1 MWRLV
6 RKFSFMF
13 LVYQGIFYAFLVPLV
28 YFKGLSDLDPPEPAV
43 VFMLQ
48 TYIFLIILGSVWSSE
63 QLEHKTNGYAFLQIL
78 PVRAYQIVGAK
89 FLLTFLAVAVY
100 VMVHLIWICFEF
112 DDPRFIDAARDNI
125 ILAAGICLALA
136 GPYYLGF
143 YRFGYQRFS
152 KTAIAIWLL
161 TVIAPLPTMIVLKER
176 FHLSIRE
183 IMEILQRVD
192 LVAVGVGGAVL
203 FLASMWGAV
212 RLKETRADVM

>member
-13 LVYQGIFYAFLVPLV
+13 LVYQGIFYAFLIPLV
-28 YFKGLSDLDPPEPAV
+28 YTEGLIDLDPQDPSM

-48 TYIFLIILGSVWSSE
+48 TYIFLVILGSVWSAE

-100 VMVHLIWICFEF
+100 VVVHMIWISLAF
-112 DDPRFIDAARDNI
+112 DDPRFIEAARDNF
-125 ILAAGICLALA
+125 ILAAGVCLALA

-152 KTAIAIWLL
+152 KIAIAIWLL
-161 TVIAPLPTMIVLKER
+161 TVIAPLPIIIMLKER
-176 FHLSIRE
+176 FHLGIRE

-212 RLKETRADVM
+212 RLKETRADVI